1 MLSPI
6 RPGTTVQRLLDKRG
20 GAGGYMA
27 IFEVDDLDER
37 LDHLAANDVRVVWA
51 GDLPDIRGRHLHPA
65 DVGGT
70 LVSID
75 QPVPNG
81 SWRWGGP
88 DWQARSE
95 ELLADAAVSAID
107 SVVVS
112 AVDPVAMSSRWTQLG
127 LDRDVTFAPAV
138 PAATASTRCRSWP
151 STGRV
156 PANARRSVAS
166 SSRSSERAAASGTR
180 PPHQSSAVSLH
191 TEVAPEWPTSITVHV
206 APTPA
211 ITEAL
216 ISTPATTFGE
226 TLPSRSRR
234 YGSAATAA

>member
-1 MLSPI
+1 MIAPDLDPVVEELCDTFGLQVCFHDPGVAEFGLRNALLLVGDQFIEVLSPI
-6 RPGTTVQRLLDKRG
+6 REGTTVQRLLDKRG

-27 IFEVDDLDER
+27 IFEVDDLDQR
-37 LDHLAANDVRVVWA
+37 LDHLVANDVRVVWA

-88 DWQARSE
+88 DWQARSV

-112 AVDPVAMSSRWTQLG
+112 AADPVAMRSRWDQLG
-127 LDRDVTFAPAV
+127 LDRDVDFAGCGQRGEGLDVVSLVAV
-138 PAATASTRCRSWP
+138 DR
-151 STGRV
+151 
-156 PANARRSVAS
+156 
-166 SSRSSERAAASGTR
+166 SRSGERFDIGG
-180 PPHQSSAVSLH
+180 V
-191 TEVAPEWPTSITVHV
+191 
-206 APTPA
+206 
-211 ITEAL
+211 
-216 ISTPATTFGE
+216 TFV
-226 TLPSRSRR
+226 LM
-234 YGSAATAA
+234 

>member
-1 MLSPI
+1 MIAPDLDPVVEELCATFGLQVCFHDPGVAEFGLRNALLLVGDQFIEVLSPI
-6 RPGTTVQRLLDKRG
+6 KPGTTVQRLLDKRG

-37 LDHLAANDVRVVWA
+37 LDRLAANEVRVVWA

-88 DWQARSE
+88 DWQARSR
-95 ELLADAAVSAID
+95 ELLADAAVSRID

-112 AVDPVAMSSRWTQLG
+112 ASDPEAMRARWTTLG
-127 LDRDVTFAPAV
+127 LDRDIDFAPA
-138 PAATASTRCRSWP
+138 
-151 STGRV
+151 G
-156 PANARRSVAS
+156 
-166 SSRSSERAAASGTR
+166 SRGDGLDE
-180 PPHQSSAVSLH
+180 VSL
-191 TEVAPEWPTSITVHV
+191 VAVDRWRSGERFDIGGV
-206 APTPA
+206 
-211 ITEAL
+211 
-216 ISTPATTFGE
+216 TFR
-226 TLPSRSRR
+226 LV
-234 YGSAATAA
+234 

>member
-1 MLSPI
+1 MIRLRQVAMIAPDLDPVVEELRAVFGLQVCFTDPGVSEFGLRNALLLVGDQFIEVLSPI

-37 LDHLAANDVRVVWA
+37 VDHLAANDVRVVWA

-88 DWQARSE
+88 DWQARSD
-95 ELLADAAVSAID
+95 ELLAGAAVSAID

-112 AVDPVAMSSRWTQLG
+112 AVDPDAMRSRWDQLG
-127 LDRDVTFAPAV
+127 LDRDVDFAECGQRGEGLDVVSLVAVDRWRSGERFDIGGVTFA
-138 PAATASTRCRSWP
+138 
-151 STGRV
+151 
-156 PANARRSVAS
+156 
-166 SSRSSERAAASGTR
+166 
-180 PPHQSSAVSLH
+180 LM
-191 TEVAPEWPTSITVHV
+191 
-206 APTPA
+206 
-211 ITEAL
+211 
-216 ISTPATTFGE
+216 
-226 TLPSRSRR
+226 
-234 YGSAATAA
+234 

>member
-1 MLSPI
+1 MIRLRQVAMIAPDLDPVVEELQTAFGLQVCFHDPGVAEFGLRNALLLVGDQFIEVLSPI

-27 IFEVDDLDER
+27 IFEVDDLDAR

-88 DWQARSE
+88 DWQTRSD
-95 ELLADAAVSAID
+95 ELLAGAAASAID

-112 AVDPVAMSSRWTQLG
+112 AVDPVAMQSRWEQLG
-127 LDRDVTFAPAV
+127 LDRDVTFAPAG
-138 PAATASTRCRSWP
+138 PR
-151 STGRV
+151 GD
-156 PANARRSVAS
+156 
-166 SSRSSERAAASGTR
+166 GLD
-180 PPHQSSAVSLH
+180 AVSL
-191 TEVAPEWPTSITVHV
+191 VA
-206 APTPA
+206 AD
-211 ITEAL
+211 
-216 ISTPATTFGE
+216 
-226 TLPSRSRR
+226 RSRAGER
-234 YGSAATAA
+234 FDIGGVVFTLL